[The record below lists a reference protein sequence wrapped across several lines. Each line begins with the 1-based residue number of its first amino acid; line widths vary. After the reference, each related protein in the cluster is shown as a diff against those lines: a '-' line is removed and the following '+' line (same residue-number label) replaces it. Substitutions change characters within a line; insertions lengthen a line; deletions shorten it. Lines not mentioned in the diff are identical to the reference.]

1 MRLRRAAIGVV
12 VELAVAYC
20 GVLAWIYLNQRALE
34 YSGGGKMFALSETA
48 LKGATLVSIPRA
60 LGRSWQDGVRHRS
73 RAGR

>member
-1 MRLRRAAIGVV
+1 VFV
-12 VELAVAYC
+12 D
-20 GVLAWIYLNQRALE
+20 QRALQYE
-34 YSGGGKMFALSETA
+34 AGGKMFALSETA